1 MTQWRNRRGCDI
13 ARQDT
18 LLEVVRAVEELN
30 EKVTRLARQMGRLM
44 SQDDQILAV
53 AQGIEANDQSLA
65 AALVTI
71 QTAVAT
77 LLAEVAA
84 GGTTAISDTTMAA
97 LTAAKTDFDAALATA
112 EQDATDDTTATTPP
126 APSA

>member
-1 MTQWRNRRGCDI
+1 MTEWRNRRGGDI

-65 AALVTI
+65 AALVSI

-84 GGTTAISDTTMAA
+84 GGTTAISDATMAA

-126 APSA
+126 APTA

>member
-18 LLEVVRAVEELN
+18 LLGVVRAVEKMEIALH
-30 EKVTRLARQMGRLM
+30 RLERQMGRLM

-53 AQGIEANDQSLA
+53 AQGIEANDQNLA

-71 QTAVAT
+71 QTAVST

-84 GGTTAISDTTMAA
+84 GTATVSQSTLDA
-97 LTAAKTDFDAALATA
+97 LNAAKTDFDAALATA
-112 EQDATDDTTATTPP
+112 EQNATDDTTATTPP
-126 APSA
+126 APTA